1 MTVFY
6 SIFDNNLREYTF
18 TQYMGNIIFEDLDIS
33 YWAVPGTLVD
43 DDENMI

>member
-6 SIFDNNLREYTF
+6 SIFENGNRDYTF
-18 TQYMGNIIFEDLDIS
+18 TRYMGNIIFEDLDIS